1 MKLRKINDS
10 YYLQILFP
18 EVSDAWEV
26 PIYTLPFQA
35 PEIEITNLYK
45 CGVSKNSY
53 CATHTTFQANR
64 KDACKHGLDRTMKS
78 NVTLLSHWPHSGR
91 TRSGNLTN
99 ETLSG
104 WVAATVVEQWHSP
117 PAAGTL
123 PCGSTKGVA
132 QATAVPK
139 SKEAVCVMCKIH
151 HTDLGL
157 ACKVGAT
164 RFLSNHICLWLKH
177 YCLVHSQKYIT
188 LYNLL

>member
-1 MKLRKINDS
+1 
-10 YYLQILFP
+10 
-18 EVSDAWEV
+18 
-26 PIYTLPFQA
+26 
-35 PEIEITNLYK
+35 
-45 CGVSKNSY
+45 
-53 CATHTTFQANR
+53 
-64 KDACKHGLDRTMKS
+64 MKS
-78 NVTLLSHWPHSGR
+78 NVTLLSHGPHSGR

-157 ACKVGAT
+157 ACKPHASHLVLLMALPWHSYMTSHTLLRFMSVWDISLCMYSFCHSVVCLTT
-164 RFLSNHICLWLKH
+164 RS
-177 YCLVHSQKYIT
+177 
-188 LYNLL
+188 